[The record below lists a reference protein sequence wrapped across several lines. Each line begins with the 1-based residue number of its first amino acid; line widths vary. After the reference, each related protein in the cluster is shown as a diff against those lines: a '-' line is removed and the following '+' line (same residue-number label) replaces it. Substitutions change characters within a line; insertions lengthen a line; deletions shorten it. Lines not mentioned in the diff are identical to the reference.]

1 MTPTSVLAT
10 ILSAIGSFVT
20 SAVSWMTSFLG
31 AITATGN
38 ELLLMFVVV
47 GFVGLGIGL
56 IRRLI
61 SL

>member
-10 ILSAIGSFVT
+10 ILSSIGSFVT

-38 ELLLMFVVV
+38 ELLLMFVIV